1 MPVRMD
7 THDPEIELTPG
18 TTKSEIVCLLYENRG
33 LGYRPSEIRDRLD
46 LPRGTAPTTLG
57 RLVDEGYVGKTNDGL
72 YYALTERDDLGRYAA
87 AREQTRRLFDE
98 TGTPEEPPESDVD
111 LDEIESEVDELD
123 DAARE
128 QFDL

>member
-1 MPVRMD
+1 
-7 THDPEIELTPG
+7 
-18 TTKSEIVCLLYENRG
+18 
-33 LGYRPSEIRDRLD
+33 
-46 LPRGTAPTTLG
+46 LG
-57 RLVDEGYVGKTNDGL
+57 RR